1 MLIGVS
7 SCVTNDAKLAIV
19 ENPSGSSEIPVENPS
34 GSSEIPFEAGETV
47 MIYTKSKIS
56 ISSWDVDTVKMR
68 ITDVNTT
75 RIMGEVKFVCCDY
88 EYGKEDVAG
97 EIVEV
102 GIDNIAK
109 IWLFEERDQA
119 QAVGNKTTDEKVAKF
134 AARLALAPV
143 EAALNVVVLVVFIK
157 LLMLI
162 L

>member
-1 MLIGVS
+1 
-7 SCVTNDAKLAIV
+7 
-19 ENPSGSSEIPVENPS
+19 
-34 GSSEIPFEAGETV
+34 